1 MTLTTQAPP
10 PPLPVAEYAHRF
22 TAIGDSVARDIKGKR
37 EVVDAAL
44 ICLLAEGHL
53 LVEDVPGVGKT
64 SIARALA
71 GALGV
76 SWGRIQFTPDLLPSD
91 VTGVSIFNQR
101 TQEFQFRPGPVFS
114 SIVLADEIN
123 RASPKTQSALL
134 EVMEERQV
142 TVDGTAYPVRRPFM
156 VVATQNPVEMDGT
169 YALPEAQIDR
179 FTMRLT
185 VGYPDHTA
193 EMEVLKTQANGH
205 RARPVSTVADET
217 AVGEMIAAAQ
227 RVHVGDP
234 VYDYVVRLTAATRTV
249 PGVRL
254 GASPRA
260 GIALLRVARAHAAAS
275 GRDFVTPHDV
285 KALAVR
291 VLAHRVLLTA
301 EAQVG
306 GRSAED
312 VVRGVLASTRVP
324 DGR

>member
-1 MTLTTQAPP
+1 
-10 PPLPVAEYAHRF
+10 
-22 TAIGDSVARDIKGKR
+22 
-37 EVVDAAL
+37 
-44 ICLLAEGHL
+44 
-53 LVEDVPGVGKT
+53 
-64 SIARALA
+64 
-71 GALGV
+71 
-76 SWGRIQFTPDLLPSD
+76 
-91 VTGVSIFNQR
+91 
-101 TQEFQFRPGPVFS
+101 
-114 SIVLADEIN
+114 
-123 RASPKTQSALL
+123 
-134 EVMEERQV
+134 
-142 TVDGTAYPVRRPFM
+142 
-156 VVATQNPVEMDGT
+156 
-169 YALPEAQIDR
+169 
-179 FTMRLT
+179 
-185 VGYPDHTA
+185 
-193 EMEVLKTQANGH
+193 
-205 RARPVSTVADET
+205 
-217 AVGEMIAAAQ
+217 
-227 RVHVGDP
+227 VHVGDP

>member
-1 MTLTTQAPP
+1 M
-10 PPLPVAEYAHRF
+10 
-22 TAIGDSVARDIKGKR
+22 
-37 EVVDAAL
+37 
-44 ICLLAEGHL
+44 
-53 LVEDVPGVGKT
+53 
-64 SIARALA
+64 
-71 GALGV
+71 
-76 SWGRIQFTPDLLPSD
+76 
-91 VTGVSIFNQR
+91 
-101 TQEFQFRPGPVFS
+101 
-114 SIVLADEIN
+114 
-123 RASPKTQSALL
+123 
-134 EVMEERQV
+134 
-142 TVDGTAYPVRRPFM
+142 RPFM

>member
-1 MTLTTQAPP
+1 
-10 PPLPVAEYAHRF
+10 
-22 TAIGDSVARDIKGKR
+22 
-37 EVVDAAL
+37 
-44 ICLLAEGHL
+44 
-53 LVEDVPGVGKT
+53 VGKT

-71 GALGV
+71 VALGV
-76 SWGRIQFTPDLLPSD
+76 PWGRIQFTPDLLPSD

-101 TQEFQFRPGPVFS
+101 TQEFQFRPGPVFA

-142 TVDGTAYPVRRPFM
+142 TVDGVAYRAQRPFM

-179 FTMRLT
+179 FTMRLA
-185 VGYPDHTA
+185 VGYPDHIA
-193 EMEVLKTQANGH
+193 EMEVLKTQGNGH
-205 RARPVSTVADET
+205 RAQPAAPVTDAA

-234 VYDYVVRLTAATRTV
+234 VYDYLVRLTAATRTM

-260 GIALLRVARAHAAAS
+260 GLALLRVARARAAAS

-291 VLAHRVLLTA
+291 VLAHRILLTA

-312 VVRGVLASTRVP
+312 VVHAVLAATQVP